1 VSVTA
6 DPEIKHQV
14 RQFYDQVGW
23 QRVGDCCYQN
33 ARYEDLRPVSREYIH
48 RCHMRVLRHLAPGGS
63 FMLDAGSGPIQYPEY
78 LEYSKGYKYRVCAD
92 ISYVALEE
100 ARARIGDHG
109 LYVVADVA
117 NLPFEAEVFEGVTSL
132 HTIHHLLV
140 KDQISAYQEIYRVL
154 AASCVAVIVNGWRE
168 SVIMSAFNPLIRLAK
183 RLLAFY
189 RKVSGRSRVR
199 FEHDVSSD
207 TYEKGDPKGTYV
219 HRQNSSW
226 LTGEIGTLMPV
237 EILVWRSVS
246 TRFLRT
252 LIHRRLGGRWVLK
265 VLCWLEECAPHFF
278 GLYGQ
283 YPLIVIRKP

>member
-1 VSVTA
+1 VRVTA

-48 RCHMRVLRHLAPGGS
+48 RCHMRVLRHLAPSGS
-63 FMLDAGSGPIQYPEY
+63 YLLDAGSGPIQYPEY

-132 HTIHHLLV
+132 HTIHHLLE

-154 AASCVAVIVNGWRE
+154 AASREAVIVNGWRE

-189 RKVSGRSRVR
+189 RKVSGRSRVG

-219 HRQNSSW
+219 HRQNPSW

-252 LIHRRLGGRWVLK
+252 LIHRRLGGQWVLK

>member
-1 VSVTA
+1 MSVTA
-6 DPEIKHQV
+6 DPEIKRQV
-14 RQFYDQVGW
+14 RQFYDRVGW

-48 RCHMRVLRHLAPGGS
+48 RCHMRILQHLAPNGS
-63 FMLDAGSGPIQYPEY
+63 YMLDAGSGPIQYPEY

-100 ARARIGDHG
+100 ARSRIGDHG

-117 NLPFEAEVFEGVTSL
+117 NLPFAARVFEGVTSL
-132 HTIHHLLV
+132 HTIHHLPV
-140 KDQISAYQEIYRVL
+140 KDQKNAYQEIYRVL
-154 AASCVAVIVNGWRE
+154 AASRVAVIVNGWRQ
-168 SVIMSAFNPLIRLAK
+168 SAIMRGFNPLIRLAK

-189 RKVSGRSRVR
+189 RKVSGRSRVG
-199 FEHDVSSD
+199 FEQEISS
-207 TYEKGDPKGTYV
+207 EASENRDPKGTYV
-219 HRQNSSW
+219 HRQNPAW

-246 TRFLRT
+246 TRFLRA

-265 VLCWLEECAPHFF
+265 VLFWLEERAPHFF